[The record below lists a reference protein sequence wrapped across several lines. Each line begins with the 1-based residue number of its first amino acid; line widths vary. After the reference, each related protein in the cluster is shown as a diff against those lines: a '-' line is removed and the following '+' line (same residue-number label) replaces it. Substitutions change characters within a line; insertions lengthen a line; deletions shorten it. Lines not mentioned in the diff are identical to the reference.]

1 MVSHWNQYKYISKVH
16 KQSLTNIKVE
26 IFRWRLGTYLIGGE
40 GFDSLFEVI
49 ELFSRLEELVDDVWY
64 WGGGGGSFV
73 GNPNG
78 CTIFI
83 GLNLVTLLDVFDEIW
98 GWFPCGGSCA
108 APCGVCLGAWLV
120 WVIVTRLVLFSL
132 VEEVMSNSA
141 TKIFRNC
148 KKCFYLEIFLQMLER
163 SNKPTIKITKSKE
176 K

>member
-1 MVSHWNQYKYISKVH
+1 MMVSHWNQYKYISKVH
-16 KQSLTNIKVE
+16 KQSLANNMTKVE

-98 GWFPCGGSCA
+98 GWFPCGGSCGT
-108 APCGVCLGAWLV
+108 PCGVWLGAWLV

-148 KKCFYLEIFLQMLER
+148 KI
-163 SNKPTIKITKSKE
+163 
-176 K
+176 